1 MVGLRKAA
9 LASAAAIVLPQS
21 PVLAED
27 CLNDWGLAGE
37 IVRREK
43 LITVEEVYKSL
54 AADGIGQIVKSTLCR
69 SDTGYVYRLVI
80 RGPTGQLKSTVMSAK
95 SRQ

>member
-1 MVGLRKAA
+1 MAGLRKAA
-9 LASAAAIVLPQS
+9 LASAAAIVLPQG

>member
-1 MVGLRKAA
+1 MVGLRRAVFA
-9 LASAAAIVLPQS
+9 TAAAIILPHA
-21 PVLAED
+21 PALAED

-54 AADGIGQIVKSTLCR
+54 AADGIGQIVKSTLCH

>member
-1 MVGLRKAA
+1 MIGIGRAVF
-9 LASAAAIVLPQS
+9 ASAAAMVLLQGPA
-21 PVLAED
+21 LADD

-54 AADGIGQIVKSTLCR
+54 AADGIGQIVKSTLCH

-95 SRQ
+95 SR